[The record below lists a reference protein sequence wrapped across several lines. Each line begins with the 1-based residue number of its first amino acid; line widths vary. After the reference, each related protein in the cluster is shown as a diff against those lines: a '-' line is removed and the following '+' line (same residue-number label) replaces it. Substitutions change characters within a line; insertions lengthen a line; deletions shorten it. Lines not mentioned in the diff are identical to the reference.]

1 MVGDAP
7 YRRKRSGRRL
17 CAGHTAPI
25 GRPQLL
31 QTAPGSRPEA
41 FGPVEWGLLAACASI
56 WGSSFLWIEVGLEAL
71 RPTVVT
77 LCRIALGSLALA
89 LVPRARRTRIAGADW
104 PRVVLLAFVWMAVP
118 LTLFPVA
125 QRWIDSSL
133 AGMLN
138 GAVPLTSAFVAVLL
152 VRALPGRVQLAGL
165 VVGFAGVVMI
175 AWPELG
181 TAGTTAL
188 GVVLVI
194 VAVFCYG
201 IGANIAVP
209 LQQRY
214 GALPVLLRAA
224 VVALVVTVPA
234 GLAGIPG
241 SEVEARPLAAMLPLG
256 LLGTGWA
263 YVAFALLLGRAGASR
278 GAVAIYFTPLVA
290 IVLGVAVRGEHVAA
304 VSVVGAALVIGGAWL
319 TSRREGRPAIAS
331 AEAVPAEA

>member
-1 MVGDAP
+1 M
-7 YRRKRSGRRL
+7 
-17 CAGHTAPI
+17 
-25 GRPQLL
+25 
-31 QTAPGSRPEA
+31 
-41 FGPVEWGLLAACASI
+41 ACASI
-56 WGSSFLWIEVGLEAL
+56 WGSSFLWIEVGLESL

-77 LCRIALGSLALA
+77 LCRIALGVVALA
-89 LVPRARRTRIAGADW
+89 LVRRARRTRISGADW

-125 QRWIDSSL
+125 QQWIDSSL

-138 GAVPLTSAFVAVLL
+138 GAVPLTTALVAVALM
-152 VRALPGRVQLAGL
+152 RALPGRVQLAGL
-165 VVGFAGVVMI
+165 VVGFGGVVMI
-175 AWPELG
+175 AWPGLR

-201 IGANIAVP
+201 VGANIAVP

-224 VVALVVTVPA
+224 AVALVVTLPA
-234 GLAGIPG
+234 GVAGIPG
-241 SEVEARPLAAMLPLG
+241 SELEVRPLVAMLPLG

-278 GAVAIYFTPLVA
+278 GAVAIYFTPVVA
-290 IVLGVAVRGEHVAA
+290 IVLGVAVRGETVAA
-304 VSVVGAALVIGGAWL
+304 LSVAGAVLVIAGAWL
-319 TSRREGRPAIAS
+319 TSRREGDPTPAHVAP
-331 AEAVPAEA
+331 VPAEP